1 MTAFQVEICG
11 KLTWSRNDCYN
22 GITSI
27 RVINENTVA
36 VKQRQAAVA
45 VWNRCNVDKKALN
58 PDCLREDFVKKLSD
72 KVTAE
77 IERLKD
83 CERQNWED
91 TAACLGINGLEQ
103 VGGQCPYPTPH

>member
-1 MTAFQVEICG
+1 M
-11 KLTWSRNDCYN
+11 
-22 GITSI
+22 
-27 RVINENTVA
+27 INENTVA

-45 VWNRCNVDKKALN
+45 VWNRCNVDKKALDQ
-58 PDCLREDFVKKLSD
+58 DCLRQDFVKKLTD

-103 VGGQCPYPTPH
+103 ASPSAATGTPPLEPPL